1 MHEKK
6 PWLKFYGNVPHEL
19 NFPKISMYESVA
31 LAVSDFYDRVAYDFM
46 GTKVTYLEFKKQI
59 DQCANA
65 LAALGLKKGER
76 VTISMPTS
84 PPGIIC
90 FYAVNK
96 LGAVASMIHPLS
108 TESEIEFYCKISKSR
123 FALTMDMWLNT
134 FAPAAKRAGV
144 EKLLICKMQDYLP
157 AHLAKLYWLKAGRKN
172 PKIPTNDPMIVDW
185 KKWVMK
191 TEHPQALRADVNA
204 EDLAVILYSGGTTGT
219 PKGIMLSNYN
229 FVTEGLMCA
238 NWVGMN
244 PEYSDVLAMLPI
256 FHGFGLG
263 VCVNTALSNGGKCI
277 LVPMFEADLAAKMI
291 KKRPNFMIGVPTLYE
306 ALTKSKKFNKSD
318 LSCLFACFSGAD
330 TLPRVVKERFEAI
343 VERQGGKG
351 VKLLEGYGLTEAV
364 TAIMAMPMGEYR
376 EGSIGIPF
384 SSMLAKVVKKGT
396 TEEAPVGEE
405 GELCLHGPAVML
417 GYLDQPEETAEVLQK
432 HSDGKIWLHT
442 GDVVSMD
449 NDGFFYFK
457 LREKRMIKSS
467 GMNVYP
473 AQVEGQLYKHEAVD
487 ECCVIG
493 IPDVEQ
499 VERVKAFVVLKKEF
513 TSKAGPD
520 MAKELITHCRK
531 DLIKWSCPREVEFI
545 NEIPKTKV
553 GKIAFTE
560 LQKREIE
567 RLRAEGKYTGEKA
580 G

>member
-1 MHEKK
+1 MYEKK
-6 PWLKFYGNVPHEL
+6 PWLKYYGNVPHEL

-31 LAVSDFYDRVAYDFM
+31 LAVSDFYDQIAYDFM
-46 GTKVTYLEFKKQI
+46 GIKVTYLEFKKQI

-65 LAALGLKKGER
+65 LAVLGLKKGDR
-76 VTISMPTS
+76 VTIAMPTS
-84 PPGIIC
+84 PPGVVC

-108 TESEIEFYCKISKSR
+108 TESEIEFYCRVSKSR

-134 FAPAAKRAGV
+134 FAPAARRTGV

-157 AHLAKLYWLKAGRKN
+157 WHLAKLYWLKAGRKN
-172 PKIPTNDPMIVDW
+172 PPIPADDSMIVDW
-185 KKWVMK
+185 KKWVMETK
-191 TEHPQALRADVNA
+191 HPQAPRADVNA
-204 EDLAVILYSGGTTGT
+204 EDLAVILYSGGTTGA

-229 FVTEGLMCA
+229 FVSEGLMCA

-244 PEYSDVLAMLPI
+244 RDYADILAMLPI

-263 VCVNTALSNGGKCI
+263 VCVNTALSSGGKCI
-277 LVPMFEADLAAKMI
+277 MVPMFDANLAAKMI
-291 KKRPNFMIGVPTLYE
+291 KKRPNFLIGVPTLYD
-306 ALTKSKKFNKSD
+306 ALIKSEKFNKSD
-318 LSCLFACFSGAD
+318 LSCLYACFSGAD
-330 TLPRVVKERFEAI
+330 TLPRVVKERFESI

-364 TAIMAMPMGEYR
+364 TAIMAMPIGEYR

-384 SSMLAKVVKKGT
+384 PNMLAKVVKKGT
-396 TEEAPVGEE
+396 TEEVPVGEE

-417 GYLDQPEETAEVLQK
+417 GYLDHPEETAAVLKK
-432 HSDGKIWLHT
+432 HPDNLVWLHT
-442 GDVVSMD
+442 GDIVSMD
-449 NDGFFYFK
+449 PDGFFYFK

-473 AQVEGQLYKHEAVD
+473 AQVEGLLYKHEAVAD
-487 ECCVIG
+487 CCVVG
-493 IPDVEQ
+493 IPDEEQ
-499 VERVKAFVVLKKEF
+499 VERVKAFVVLQKEF
-513 TSKAGPD
+513 TVKAGPD
-520 MAKELITHCRK
+520 MAKELINHCRK

-545 NEIPKTKV
+545 DELPKTRV
-553 GKIAFTE
+553 GKIAYTE
-560 LQKREIE
+560 LQKREID
-567 RLRAEGKYTGEKA
+567 RLRIEGKYTGEKN

>member
-1 MHEKK
+1 SDIRTIRA
-6 PWLKFYGNVPHEL
+6 LAGEL
-19 NFPKISMYESVA
+19 GLTVAIVADLPGPKI
-31 LAVSDFYDRVAYDFM
+31 RI
-46 GTKVTYLEFKKQI
+46 GTLTGGSLV
-59 DQCANA
+59 
-65 LAALGLKKGER
+65 LKKGER

-96 LGAVASMIHPLS
+96 LGAIASMIHPLS

-144 EKLLICKMQDYLP
+144 EKLLICKMQEYLP

>member
-96 LGAVASMIHPLS
+96 LGAIASMIHPLS